1 MCDKKPKMSH
11 IKKLECNQGGDLKI
25 FIECC
30 NADPEEIFL
39 NTTLMEWK
47 DFLAYAEYSRRHMKF
62 LIKLFIK
69 SLWVSVARV
78 KPLAPCNGAMTL

>member
-30 NADPEEIFL
+30 NADHEEIFL

-47 DFLAYAEYSRRHMKF
+47 
-62 LIKLFIK
+62 FIY
-69 SLWVSVARV
+69 LRNEVVR
-78 KPLAPCNGAMTL
+78 L

>member
-39 NTTLMEWK
+39 NTTLMEWT
-47 DFLAYAEYSRRHMKF
+47 
-62 LIKLFIK
+62 FIY
-69 SLWVSVARV
+69 LRNEVVR
-78 KPLAPCNGAMTL
+78 L